1 MQNNKVMELPEH
13 ISTYVYKNG
22 IQGLQFSLTTAVGF
36 FQSVI
41 CVIFLLLANWISRRL
56 GERGIW

>member
-1 MQNNKVMELPEH
+1 MQNNLVMDVAEV
-13 ISTYVYKNG
+13 ISTFVYKNG

-41 CVIFLLLANWISRRL
+41 CVIFLLLANLISRRL
-56 GERGIW
+56 G